1 MADCCT
7 AGCASLSCLCIRLPF
22 PFYFYGE
29 PYSVVYLANSGNL
42 QFGNNSQDGEYL
54 ESADY
59 LPTYNAY
66 QWLPVFEPFF
76 AGFDLV
82 GNGNVSWSLETV
94 AAGQRALVIRYSNI
108 SYNAF
113 LYSDEYYGYNDE
125 LSMDVLLYETP
136 MGQIDVRYYRID
148 VDQLGETYFQIGMQ
162 SDEGF
167 ENSADSYS
175 STGYYGIY
183 LLTESYFVLY
193 DQLPIDSNAQAV
205 LQNSV
210 ISFTFTGIED
220 TNDTCG
226 GLGYDFHN
234 ISQSDLWYWDAG
246 NSTVIYLRVC
256 GWVSQPN
263 CSLVLA
269 AQGYRGSMVCQ
280 ANSDENGQVAG
291 GIFQLSR
298 YNPNAFY
305 WQYLPNGVR
314 GTIQDGQ
321 YCQPTFQPRVTV
333 LNFLCDPTALQANIT
348 QYYEDPTCT
357 YNIDISTNIAC
368 GNGSRLN
375 PQGAVPSTLTSCT
388 NITGVGYTATWCPR
402 SLTNAAAITPQ
413 VLPNLVVDINLAGYD
428 SSMYDTVSI
437 GFNVNLYGTNY
448 SQMVIDENGVLT
460 FGPMPTAAYDPA
472 PFPDLGFDDPTD
484 FFPLIAP
491 LWVQTA
497 NTAYQ
502 SYPSVYDGF
511 IGYSLEG
518 SAPNRQ
524 FFVRFSNVDYYVGHE
539 SAVPGTCTFDV
550 VLSENSSA
558 IETRYYYIAP
568 NPLSQSTIVVG
579 MHGQNVSVYT
589 AVQNAP
595 LLSVDVAARLSY
607 SSIVYSY
614 TGPSEA
620 SVCGAGLYP
629 QLASV
634 ADLQLSS
641 GTSRYWLKPC
651 GVLATS
657 PCLSS
662 SLATQAASVCLSSAG
677 SVSSLATDNPTATQW
692 VVTNASSVRSITQDG
707 TWSAKCKAPA
717 TVIVDYVCD
726 ETSTAAELSSASVAS
741 NSCTYSLVVTTS
753 LLCSSGQSSSSSSTA
768 ASSASVVISSAAAAS
783 SASVVASST
792 AAASSAVSSS
802 LSSSASS
809 SSVFTS
815 SSSSLSSSSSSSASS
830 SAVAPV
836 QSTGATSSSSSSSTA
851 SSTLPSLASSSSI
864 TTATAV
870 PPVQSSSATTA
881 LSSSSSSSS
890 SSAVAA
896 GGGAV
901 SNSGGGGSGLSG
913 GAIAGI
919 VIGSVAG
926 VALLCLLLVFLVVRG
941 GKRGYSDAERGKS
954 SDLSEYPSTNN
965 DLEGNCSVE
974 LA

>member
-193 DQLPIDSNAQAV
+193 DQLPINSNAQALLLQEQRHLVHVHGHRGHQRHVRRAGLRLPQHLSERSVV
-205 LQNSV
+205 LGRGQL
-210 ISFTFTGIED
+210 D
-220 TNDTCG
+220 
-226 GLGYDFHN
+226 
-234 ISQSDLWYWDAG
+234 SDLCARVRLGQPAQLLSSCWLRRAIAARWY
-246 NSTVIYLRVC
+246 VR
-256 GWVSQPN
+256 Q
-263 CSLVLA
+263 
-269 AQGYRGSMVCQ
+269 
-280 ANSDENGQVAG
+280 NSDENGQVAG
-291 GIFQLSR
+291 GIFQLAR

-651 GVLATS
+651 GVLAMS

-768 ASSASVVISSAAAAS
+768 ASSASVVTSSAAAAS

-802 LSSSASS
+802 VVVVCFFLLR
-809 SSVFTS
+809 VHLF
-815 SSSSLSSSSSSSASS
+815 LFLPFLFQLF
-830 SAVAPV
+830 VCFLLPV
-836 QSTGATSSSSSSSTA
+836 VGLVSCQ
-851 SSTLPSLASSSSI
+851 
-864 TTATAV
+864 
-870 PPVQSSSATTA
+870 
-881 LSSSSSSSS
+881 SSSSSSSS
-890 SSAVAA
+890 SSLSSSAVLAASSASSTVAA
-896 GGGAV
+896 ATSSSSSTSSSTASV
-901 SNSGGGGSGLSG
+901 TSLSSPCPPRPLQPSCHPSSRRTSSSSAAIASSSSSPSSTVAASSG
-913 GAIAGI
+913 GAA
-919 VIGSVAG
+919 VQLRVAAAVG
-926 VALLCLLLVFLVVRG
+926 
-941 GKRGYSDAERGKS
+941 
-954 SDLSEYPSTNN
+954 
-965 DLEGNCSVE
+965 
-974 LA
+974 